1 MNTQSLAAELQQMIL
16 QGKSMEA
23 FEKFYDDNV
32 VMQEPGGEQ
41 RKGKE
46 ANRKFEVEFFG
57 SIQEFHGAQIKS
69 SAVNEQTGV
78 AFAEWSMDI
87 TFKGGQRVQMEEVSV
102 QHWKNGKIVFER
114 FYYKP

>member
-1 MNTQSLAAELQQMIL
+1 MSTQSLAAELQQMIL

-32 VMQEPGGEQ
+32 VMQEASGEQ

-46 ANRKFEVEFFG
+46 ANRKFEQEFTG

-69 SAVNEQTGV
+69 SAVNEQTGTS
-78 AFAEWSMDI
+78 FAEWWMDV

-102 QHWKNGKIVFER
+102 QHWKNGKVVFER